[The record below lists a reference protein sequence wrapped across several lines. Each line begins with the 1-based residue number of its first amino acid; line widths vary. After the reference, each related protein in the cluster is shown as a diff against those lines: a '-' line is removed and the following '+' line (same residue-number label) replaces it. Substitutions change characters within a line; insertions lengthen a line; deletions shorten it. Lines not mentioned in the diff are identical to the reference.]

1 MGTATVASGGDG
13 TKTGFPFTPNFV
25 HFAPEQTQEER
36 HVPADHTDSRRW
48 GNRNVMTVDSLHP
61 AGGGIDRLNRRA
73 QRAQRRTPFSIS
85 VTSVCSCLKLS
96 ICVHLRDLPAPVA
109 HSIVLFHSA
118 IPDSGAG
125 GGGGTQR
132 VWKVCS
138 ARAPNTARE
147 GARAPQPIAECVL
160 KSHGHLPEM
169 LLASRSMV
177 SRSLGRSSAP

>member
-118 IPDSGAG
+118 IPDSVALRSGFATFLRFMSRQRLGDG
-125 GGGGTQR
+125 GLRQFNR
-132 VWKVCS
+132 NAC
-138 ARAPNTARE
+138 P
-147 GARAPQPIAECVL
+147 
-160 KSHGHLPEM
+160 
-169 LLASRSMV
+169 
-177 SRSLGRSSAP
+177 